1 MQRLCYDR
9 PLPIIEK
16 PMRVL
21 LFLLTLLLTLPASAG
36 LFDAPRPAA
45 DLGLGGQRASQPFL
59 PVDQA
64 FRLEQRRDAEGRTQV
79 RFTIAEG
86 YYLYRQRFAFAA
98 DPGLLAAP
106 VSLPPGEPKHDEWF
120 GDVEV
125 YHTGVDIPL
134 PLVPDRGGQL
144 RVTYQGCA
152 DRGLCYP
159 PETRTLE
166 IAGPAASTAA
176 PTTPGGWQRILL
188 AFLAGLGLTFTPCV
202 LPMLPIVSAVVLA
215 GKARPGRGLL
225 LALAYVVP
233 MALSF
238 AVLGALM
245 GVFGASL
252 NLQAQ
257 LQSPWVLIPFALLF
271 LVFALA
277 MFGLFELRLPAVL
290 RERLERLSSGTRG
303 GSLGGAAALGVL
315 SSLIVSPCV
324 SAPLAGLLLYISSTA
339 DWLGGGLALFA
350 LGLGMGTPLIVVAA
364 GGGALLPKSGA
375 WLVGMRNA
383 FGVLL
388 LAVALWLLERLLPG
402 PLALAGWGLLAA
414 GSGLFLGALE
424 FVPKPPRQRLLQ
436 LAGLALL
443 LYGAACGIGALRG
456 ASDPLRPLGDAA
468 APVLATP
475 TGAMRTLSDPSA
487 LSAALGQGRPVLVDV
502 YADWCISCKL
512 IEREVF
518 DNPAV
523 QAQLRDF
530 TLIRFDM
537 TASDRQ
543 QRQWLERQGLFGPPA
558 ILFYDAQGREQ
569 AAGRIVGEIDAAG
582 FLARL
587 AEVKRTGTG
596 D

>member
-1 MQRLCYDR
+1 
-9 PLPIIEK
+9 
-16 PMRVL
+16 MRVL
-21 LFLLTLLLTLPASAG
+21 LFLLTLLLTLPAAAG

-45 DLGLGGQRASQPFL
+45 DLGLNGQRASQAFL

-64 FRLEQRRDAEGRTQV
+64 FRLELRHEADGRTVV
-79 RFTIAEG
+79 RFIIAEG
-86 YYLYRQRFAFAA
+86 YYLYRQRFAFEAP
-98 DPGLLAAP
+98 PGLLTGP
-106 VSLPPGEPKHDEWF
+106 VPLPPGEPKHDEWF
-120 GDVEV
+120 GDVQV

-134 PLVPDRGGQL
+134 PLAPDRGGQVK
-144 RVTYQGCA
+144 VTYQGCA

-159 PETRTLE
+159 PETRVLE
-166 IAGPAASTAA
+166 LAGATAA
-176 PTTPGGWQRILL
+176 PTAAQAVAPPAAEQGWRQRILF

-225 LALAYVVP
+225 LAVAYVLP
-233 MALSF
+233 MAVSF
-238 AVLGALM
+238 AALGALM

-257 LQSPWVLIPFALLF
+257 LQSPWVLIPFAGLF
-271 LVFALA
+271 LLFALA
-277 MFGLFELRLPAVL
+277 MFGLFELRLPGPL
-290 RERLERLSSGTRG
+290 RDRLEQLASGTRG
-303 GSLGGAAALGVL
+303 GSLGGAALLGVL

-339 DWLGGGLALFA
+339 DWLGGGVALFA
-350 LGLGMGTPLIVVAA
+350 LGLGMGTPLILVAA
-364 GGGALLPKSGA
+364 GGGALLPRSGA

-414 GSGLFLGALE
+414 GVGLFLGALE
-424 FVPKPPRQRLLQ
+424 FVPKAPRQRLLQ
-436 LAGLALL
+436 LVGLALL
-443 LYGAACGIGALRG
+443 LYGVTCGIGALRG
-456 ASDPLRPLGDAA
+456 ASDPLRPLGESAAPNAA
-468 APVLATP
+468 ARTD
-475 TGAMRTLSDPSA
+475 GSMRTLSDPAA
-487 LSAALGQGRPVLVDV
+487 LAASLGQGRPVLVDV

-512 IEREVF
+512 LEREVF
-518 DNPAV
+518 GNPAV

-537 TASDRQ
+537 TQSTRE

-558 ILFYDAQGREQ
+558 VLFYDRHGQERLAS
-569 AAGRIVGEIDAAG
+569 RIVGEIDAAA

-587 AEVKRTGTG
+587 DEAKRLIAS

>member
-1 MQRLCYDR
+1 
-9 PLPIIEK
+9 
-16 PMRVL
+16 MRVL
-21 LFLLTLLLTLPASAG
+21 LFLLTLLLTLPAAAG
-36 LFDAPRPAA
+36 LFDAPRPTAT
-45 DLGLGGQRASQPFL
+45 LGLDGQRGGQQFL

-64 FRLEQRRDAEGRTQV
+64 FRLEQRRDAEGRPLV

-86 YYLYRQRFAFAA
+86 YYLYRQRFAFDA
-98 DPGLLAAP
+98 DPGLLSAP
-106 VSLPPGEPKHDEWF
+106 VVLPPGEPKHDEWF
-120 GDVEV
+120 GDVQV
-125 YHTGVDIPL
+125 YHAGVDIPL
-134 PLVPDRGGQL
+134 PLAPGRGG
-144 RVTYQGCA
+144 RITVTYQGCA

-159 PETRTLE
+159 PETRILD
-166 IAGPAASTAA
+166 IASSAALPTASPAASA
-176 PTTPGGWQRILL
+176 PAPDQVGWNRLLL

-238 AVLGALM
+238 AALGALM

-257 LQSPWVLIPFALLF
+257 LQSAWVLIPFAALF
-271 LVFALA
+271 ALFALA
-277 MFGLFELRLPAVL
+277 MFGLFELRLPAAL
-290 RERLERLSSGTRG
+290 RERLEQLASGTRG
-303 GSLGGAAALGVL
+303 GSLGGAATLGVL

-339 DWLGGGLALFA
+339 DWLGGGFALFA
-350 LGLGMGTPLIVVAA
+350 LGLGMGTPLILIAA
-364 GGGALLPKSGA
+364 GGGALLPRSGA

-402 PLALAGWGLLAA
+402 PLALAAWGLLAA
-414 GSGLFLGALE
+414 GVGLFLGALE
-424 FVPKPPRQRLLQ
+424 WVPKPPRQRLLQ
-436 LAGLALL
+436 LAGLALVV
-443 LYGAACGIGALRG
+443 YGVAAGIGALHG
-456 ASDPLRPLGDAA
+456 ASDPLRPLGDSA
-468 APVLATP
+468 APGVAAHAD
-475 TGAMRTLSDPSA
+475 GMRSLSDP
-487 LSAALGQGRPVLVDV
+487 AALTSSLGGGRPVLVDV
-502 YADWCISCKL
+502 YADWCISCKI

-518 DNPAV
+518 GNPEV

-530 TLIRFDM
+530 ELIRFDM
-537 TASDRQ
+537 TQSTRE
-543 QRQWLERQGLFGPPA
+543 QRQWLQQHGLFGPPA
-558 ILFYDAQGREQ
+558 ILFYAVNGQEQ
-569 AAGRIVGEIDAAG
+569 AKGRIVGEIDAAG

-587 AEVKRTGTG
+587 DEAKRLITS

>member
-1 MQRLCYDR
+1 
-9 PLPIIEK
+9 
-16 PMRVL
+16 MRVL
-21 LFLLTLLLTLPASAG
+21 LFLLTLLLTLPAAAG
-36 LFDAPRPAA
+36 LFDAPRPTAA
-45 DLGLGGQRASQPFL
+45 LGLDGQRPGQQFL

-64 FRLEQRRDAEGRTQV
+64 FRLEQRRDAEGRPQV

-86 YYLYRQRFAFAA
+86 YYLYRQRFAFEA
-98 DPGLLAAP
+98 DPGLLTAP
-106 VSLPPGEPKHDEWF
+106 VALPPGEPKHDEWF
-120 GDVEV
+120 GDVQV
-125 YHTGVDIPL
+125 YHAGVDIPL
-134 PLVPDRGGQL
+134 PLASGHGG
-144 RVTYQGCA
+144 RIKVTYQGCA

-159 PETRTLE
+159 PETRTLA
-166 IAGPAASTAA
+166 IAGPAVPAMASPSMTSPA
-176 PTTPGGWQRILL
+176 PDQIGWNRILL

-238 AVLGALM
+238 AALGALM

-257 LQSPWVLIPFALLF
+257 LQSAWVLIPFAALF
-271 LVFALA
+271 LLFALA

-290 RERLERLSSGTRG
+290 RERLEQLASGIRG
-303 GSLGGAAALGVL
+303 GSLGGAATLGVL

-350 LGLGMGTPLIVVAA
+350 LGLGMGAPLILIAA
-364 GGGALLPKSGA
+364 GGGALLPRSGA
-375 WLVGMRNA
+375 WLVGMRDA

-402 PLALAGWGLLAA
+402 PLVLAAWGLLAA
-414 GSGLFLGALE
+414 GVGLFLGALE
-424 FVPKPPRQRLLQ
+424 FVPKSPRQRLSQ
-436 LAGLALL
+436 LAGLALVV
-443 LYGAACGIGALRG
+443 YGAAAGIGALRG
-456 ASDPLRPLGDAA
+456 ASDPLRPLGDSAVPMVAA
-468 APVLATP
+468 RAEV
-475 TGAMRTLSDPSA
+475 MRSLSDP
-487 LSAALGQGRPVLVDV
+487 AALASSLGSGRPLLVDV

-518 DNPAV
+518 GNPEI

-537 TASDRQ
+537 TQSTRE
-543 QRQWLERQGLFGPPA
+543 QRQWLEQHGLFGPPA

-569 AAGRIVGEIDAAG
+569 AKARIVGEIDVAG

-587 AEVKRTGTG
+587 DEAKRLITS

>member
-1 MQRLCYDR
+1 
-9 PLPIIEK
+9 
-16 PMRVL
+16 MRVL
-21 LFLLTLLLTLPASAG
+21 LFLLTLLLTLPAAAG
-36 LFDAPRPAA
+36 LFDAPRPTAA
-45 DLGLGGQRASQPFL
+45 LGLDGQRPSQQFL

-64 FRLEQRRDAEGRTQV
+64 FRLEQRRDAEGRPQV
-79 RFTIAEG
+79 RFIIAEG
-86 YYLYRQRFAFAA
+86 YYLYRQRFAFDA
-98 DPGLLAAP
+98 DPGLLTAP
-106 VSLPPGEPKHDEWF
+106 VALPPGEPKHDEWF
-120 GDVEV
+120 GDVQV
-125 YHTGVDIPL
+125 YHAGVDIPL
-134 PLVPDRGGQL
+134 PLAPDRGGRIQ
-144 RVTYQGCA
+144 VTYQGCA

-159 PETRTLE
+159 PETRTLT
-166 IAGPAASTAA
+166 IAGPAAASAASPAVAA
-176 PTTPGGWQRILL
+176 PPPDQVGWNRILL

-238 AVLGALM
+238 AALGALM

-257 LQSPWVLIPFALLF
+257 LQSAWVLIPFAALF
-271 LVFALA
+271 ALFALA
-277 MFGLFELRLPAVL
+277 MFGLFELRLPAAL
-290 RERLERLSSGTRG
+290 RERLEQLASGTHG
-303 GSLGGAAALGVL
+303 GSLGGAATLGVL

-350 LGLGMGTPLIVVAA
+350 LGLGMGAPLILIAA
-364 GGGALLPKSGA
+364 GGGALLPRSGA

-402 PLALAGWGLLAA
+402 PLALAAWGLLAA
-414 GSGLFLGALE
+414 GVGLFLGALE
-424 FVPKPPRQRLLQ
+424 FVPKPPCQRLSQ
-436 LAGLALL
+436 LAGLALVV
-443 LYGAACGIGALRG
+443 YGAAAGIGALRG

-468 APVLATP
+468 APAVA
-475 TGAMRTLSDPSA
+475 ARAEVMRSLSDP
-487 LSAALGQGRPVLVDV
+487 AALASSLGSGRPLLVDV

-518 DNPAV
+518 GNPEI

-537 TASDRQ
+537 TQSTRE
-543 QRQWLERQGLFGPPA
+543 QRQWLEQHGLFGPPA
-558 ILFYDAQGREQ
+558 ILFYDASGREQ
-569 AAGRIVGEIDAAG
+569 AKARIVGEIDATG

-587 AEVKRTGTG
+587 DEAKRLITS

>member
-1 MQRLCYDR
+1 
-9 PLPIIEK
+9 
-16 PMRVL
+16 MRAL
-21 LFLLTLLLTLPASAG
+21 LFLLTLLLTLPAAAG
-36 LFDAPRPAA
+36 LFDAPRPTAA
-45 DLGLGGQRASQPFL
+45 LGLDGQRPSQQFL

-64 FRLEQRRDAEGRTQV
+64 FRLEQRRDAEGRAQV
-79 RFTIAEG
+79 RFIIAEG
-86 YYLYRQRFAFAA
+86 YYLYRQRFAFDA
-98 DPGLLAAP
+98 DPGLLTAP
-106 VSLPPGEPKHDEWF
+106 VALPPGEPKHDEWF
-120 GDVEV
+120 GDVQV
-125 YHTGVDIPL
+125 YYAGVDIPL
-134 PLVPDRGGQL
+134 PLAPDRGGQIK
-144 RVTYQGCA
+144 VTYQGCA

-159 PETRTLE
+159 PETRTLA
-166 IAGPAASTAA
+166 ITGPAAASAASQAVAA
-176 PTTPGGWQRILL
+176 PTPEPVGWNRILL

-238 AVLGALM
+238 AALGALM

-257 LQSPWVLIPFALLF
+257 LQSAWVLVPFAALF
-271 LVFALA
+271 ALFALA
-277 MFGLFELRLPAVL
+277 MFGLFELRLPAAL
-290 RERLERLSSGTRG
+290 RERLEQLASGTRG
-303 GSLGGAAALGVL
+303 GSLGGAATLGVL

-350 LGLGMGTPLIVVAA
+350 LGLGMGAPLILIAA
-364 GGGALLPKSGA
+364 GGGALLPRSGA

-402 PLALAGWGLLAA
+402 PLALAAWGLLAA
-414 GSGLFLGALE
+414 GVGLFLGALE
-424 FVPKPPRQRLLQ
+424 FVPKPPRQRLSQ
-436 LAGLALL
+436 LAGLALVV
-443 LYGAACGIGALRG
+443 YGAAAGIGALRG

-468 APVLATP
+468 VPAVA
-475 TGAMRTLSDPSA
+475 ARAEVMRSLSDP
-487 LSAALGQGRPVLVDV
+487 AALASSLGSGRPLLVDV

-518 DNPAV
+518 GNPEI

-537 TASDRQ
+537 TQSTRE
-543 QRQWLERQGLFGPPA
+543 QRQWLEQHGLFGPPA
-558 ILFYDAQGREQ
+558 ILFYDARGREQ
-569 AAGRIVGEIDAAG
+569 GKARIVGEIDAAG

-587 AEVKRTGTG
+587 DEAKRLITS

>member
-1 MQRLCYDR
+1 
-9 PLPIIEK
+9 
-16 PMRVL
+16 MRVL
-21 LFLLTLLLTLPASAG
+21 LFLLTLLLTLPAAAG
-36 LFDAPRPAA
+36 LFDAPRPTAA
-45 DLGLGGQRASQPFL
+45 LGLDGQRPSQQFL

-64 FRLEQRRDAEGRTQV
+64 FRLEQRRDAEGRPQV
-79 RFTIAEG
+79 RFIIAEG
-86 YYLYRQRFAFAA
+86 YYLYRQRFAFDA
-98 DPGLLAAP
+98 DPGLLTAP
-106 VSLPPGEPKHDEWF
+106 VALPPGEPKHDEWF
-120 GDVEV
+120 GDVQV
-125 YHTGVDIPL
+125 YHAGVDIPL
-134 PLVPDRGGQL
+134 PLAPDRGGQIK
-144 RVTYQGCA
+144 VTYQGCA

-159 PETRTLE
+159 PETRTLA
-166 IAGPAASTAA
+166 ITGPTASSAASPAVAA
-176 PTTPGGWQRILL
+176 PPPDQVGWNRILL

-238 AVLGALM
+238 AALGALM

-257 LQSPWVLIPFALLF
+257 LQSAWILIPFAALF
-271 LVFALA
+271 ALFALA
-277 MFGLFELRLPAVL
+277 MFGLFELRLPAPL
-290 RERLERLSSGTRG
+290 RERLEQLASGTRG
-303 GSLGGAAALGVL
+303 GSLGGAATLGVL

-350 LGLGMGTPLIVVAA
+350 LGLGMGAPLILIAA
-364 GGGALLPKSGA
+364 GGGALLPRSGA

-402 PLALAGWGLLAA
+402 PLALAAWGLLAA
-414 GSGLFLGALE
+414 GVGLFLGALE
-424 FVPKPPRQRLLQ
+424 FAPKPPRQRLSQ
-436 LAGLALL
+436 LAGLALVV
-443 LYGAACGIGALRG
+443 YGAAAGIGALRG

-468 APVLATP
+468 APAVA
-475 TGAMRTLSDPSA
+475 ARAEVMRSLSDP
-487 LSAALGQGRPVLVDV
+487 AALASSLGSGRPLLVDV

-518 DNPAV
+518 GNPEI

-537 TASDRQ
+537 TQSTRE
-543 QRQWLERQGLFGPPA
+543 QRQWLEQHGLFGPPA
-558 ILFYDAQGREQ
+558 ILFYDASGREQ
-569 AAGRIVGEIDAAG
+569 AKARIVGEIDAAG

-587 AEVKRTGTG
+587 DEAKRLITS

>member
-1 MQRLCYDR
+1 
-9 PLPIIEK
+9 
-16 PMRVL
+16 MRVL
-21 LFLLTLLLTLPASAG
+21 LFLLTLLLTLPATAG

-45 DLGLGGQRASQPFL
+45 DLGLNGERASHAFL

-64 FRLEQRRDAEGRTQV
+64 FRLEQHHDADGRTVV

-86 YYLYRQRFAFAA
+86 YYLYRQRFAFEAT
-98 DPGLLAAP
+98 PGLLTGP
-106 VSLPPGEPKHDEWF
+106 VPLPAGEPKHDEWF
-120 GDVEV
+120 GDVQV
-125 YHTGVDIPL
+125 YHSGVDIPL
-134 PLVPDRGGQL
+134 PLAPGRGGQVK
-144 RVTYQGCA
+144 VTYQGCA

-159 PETRTLE
+159 PETRVLD
-166 IAGPAASTAA
+166 IAGAKAA
-176 PTTPGGWQRILL
+176 PATTQGVAPPVAEQGWRKRILF

-225 LALAYVVP
+225 LALAYVLP

-238 AVLGALM
+238 AALGALM

-257 LQSPWVLIPFALLF
+257 LQSPWVLIPFAGLF
-271 LVFALA
+271 LLFALA
-277 MFGLFELRLPAVL
+277 MFGLFELRLPGAL
-290 RERLERLSSGTRG
+290 RDRLEHLASGTRG
-303 GSLGGAAALGVL
+303 GSIGGAAVLGVL

-350 LGLGMGTPLIVVAA
+350 LGLGMGTPLILVAA
-364 GGGALLPKSGA
+364 GGGALLPRSGA
-375 WLVGMRNA
+375 WLLGMRNA

-402 PLALAGWGLLAA
+402 PLALAAWGLLAA
-414 GSGLFLGALE
+414 GVGLFLGALE
-424 FVPKPPRQRLLQ
+424 FVPKAPRQRLLQ

-443 LYGAACGIGALRG
+443 LYGVTCGVGALRG
-456 ASDPLRPLGDAA
+456 ASDPLRPLGESVAPAVAA
-468 APVLATP
+468 RTE
-475 TGAMRTLSDPSA
+475 GMRTLSDPTA
-487 LSAALGQGRPVLVDV
+487 LAASLGQGRPVLVDV

-512 IEREVF
+512 LEREVF
-518 DNPAV
+518 GNPAV

-530 TLIRFDM
+530 TVIRFDM
-537 TASDRQ
+537 TQSTRE

-558 ILFYDAQGREQ
+558 VLFYDRQGKERLPS
-569 AAGRIVGEIDAAG
+569 RIIGEIDAAA
-582 FLARL
+582 FLAQLDEAKRL
-587 AEVKRTGTG
+587 IAS

>member
-1 MQRLCYDR
+1 
-9 PLPIIEK
+9 
-16 PMRVL
+16 MRVL
-21 LFLLTLLLTLPASAG
+21 LFLLTLLLTLPAAAG

-45 DLGLGGQRASQPFL
+45 DLGLGGQRPSQQFL

-64 FRLEQRRDAEGRTQV
+64 FRLEQRRDAEGRPQV
-79 RFTIAEG
+79 RFIIAEG
-86 YYLYRQRFAFAA
+86 YYLYRQRFAFDA
-98 DPGLLAAP
+98 DPGLLTAP
-106 VSLPPGEPKHDEWF
+106 VALPPGEPKHDEWF
-120 GDVEV
+120 GDVQV
-125 YHTGVDIPL
+125 YHAGVDIPL
-134 PLVPDRGGQL
+134 PLTPDRGGQIK
-144 RVTYQGCA
+144 VTYQGCA

-159 PETRTLE
+159 PETRTLD
-166 IAGPAASTAA
+166 IAGPAMSTAA
-176 PTTPGGWQRILL
+176 TPAAAATVPDQLGWNRILL

-238 AVLGALM
+238 AALGALM

-257 LQSPWVLIPFALLF
+257 LQSAWVLIPFAALF
-271 LVFALA
+271 AMFALA

-290 RERLERLSSGTRG
+290 RDRLEQLASGTRG
-303 GSLGGAAALGVL
+303 GSLGGAATLGVL

-350 LGLGMGTPLIVVAA
+350 LGLGMGTPLILIAA
-364 GGGALLPKSGA
+364 GGGALLPRSGA

-402 PLALAGWGLLAA
+402 PLALAAWGLLAA
-414 GSGLFLGALE
+414 GVGLFLGALE

-436 LAGLALL
+436 LAGLTLVV
-443 LYGAACGIGALRG
+443 YGAAAGIGALRG

-468 APVLATP
+468 APAVA
-475 TGAMRTLSDPSA
+475 ARADVMHSLSDPAA
-487 LSAALGQGRPVLVDV
+487 LTSSLGQGRPVLVDV

-518 DNPAV
+518 GDPKV
-523 QAQLRDF
+523 QAQLQDF

-537 TASDRQ
+537 TASDRE

-558 ILFYDAQGREQ
+558 ILFYDAKGQERTS
-569 AAGRIVGEIDAAG
+569 ARIVGEIDATG

-587 AEVKRTGTG
+587 AQVKRLSSS

>member
-1 MQRLCYDR
+1 
-9 PLPIIEK
+9 
-16 PMRVL
+16 MRAL
-21 LFLLTLLLTLPASAG
+21 LFLLTLLLTLPATAG

-45 DLGLGGQRASQPFL
+45 DLGLGGQRPSQQFL

-64 FRLEQRRDAEGRTQV
+64 FRLEQRRDANGSSVV

-86 YYLYRQRFAFAA
+86 YYLYRQRFAFDA
-98 DPGLLAAP
+98 DPGLLTAP
-106 VSLPPGEPKHDEWF
+106 VVLPPGEPKHDEWF
-120 GDVEV
+120 GDVQV
-125 YHTGVDIPL
+125 YHAGVDIPL
-134 PLVPDRGGQL
+134 PLAPDRGGRI

-166 IAGPAASTAA
+166 ITGPVASPAASPAGEA
-176 PTTPGGWQRILL
+176 SVLDQGWWKRILL

-225 LALAYVVP
+225 LALAYVIP

-238 AVLGALM
+238 AALGALM

-257 LQSPWVLIPFALLF
+257 LQSAWVLVPFALLF
-271 LVFALA
+271 LLFALA

-290 RERLERLSSGTRG
+290 RDRLEHLASGTRG
-303 GSLGGAAALGVL
+303 GSLGGAATLGVL

-350 LGLGMGTPLIVVAA
+350 LGLGMGTPLILIAA
-364 GGGALLPKSGA
+364 GGGALLPRSGG

-402 PLALAGWGLLAA
+402 PLALAAWGLLAA
-414 GSGLFLGALE
+414 GVGLFLGALE
-424 FVPKPPRQRLLQ
+424 FVPKPPRKRLLQ
-436 LAGLALL
+436 LAGLALVV
-443 LYGAACGIGALRG
+443 YGVAAGIGALGG
-456 ASDPLRPLGDAA
+456 ASDPLRPLGESAR
-468 APVLATP
+468 PVVVAREDGL
-475 TGAMRTLSDPSA
+475 RSLSDP
-487 LSAALGQGRPVLVDV
+487 AALAASVGQGRPVLVDV
-502 YADWCISCKL
+502 YADWCISCKV

-518 DNPAV
+518 GNPEI

-530 TLIRFDM
+530 ELIRFDM
-537 TASDRQ
+537 TQSTRE
-543 QRQWLERQGLFGPPA
+543 QRQWLQQRGLFGPPA
-558 ILFYDAQGREQ
+558 ILFYAANGQEQ
-569 AAGRIVGEIDAAG
+569 AKGRIVGEIDAAG

-587 AEVKRTGTG
+587 GEVKRLIAS

>member
-1 MQRLCYDR
+1 
-9 PLPIIEK
+9 
-16 PMRVL
+16 MRAL
-21 LFLLTLLLTLPASAG
+21 LFLLTLLLTLPAAAG

-45 DLGLGGQRASQPFL
+45 ALGLDGQRPSQQFL

-86 YYLYRQRFAFAA
+86 YYLYRQRFAFEA
-98 DPGLLAAP
+98 DPGLLTAP
-106 VSLPPGEPKHDEWF
+106 VALPPGEPKHDEWF
-120 GDVEV
+120 GDVQV
-125 YHTGVDIPL
+125 YHAGVDIPL
-134 PLVPDRGGQL
+134 PLAPDQGG
-144 RVTYQGCA
+144 RIKITYQGCA

-159 PETRTLE
+159 PETRTLD
-166 IAGPAASTAA
+166 ISGPAASPASPPVA
-176 PTTPGGWQRILL
+176 SPPSAQVGWNRILL
-188 AFLAGLGLTFTPCV
+188 AFIAGLGLTFTPCV

-238 AVLGALM
+238 AALGALM

-257 LQSPWVLIPFALLF
+257 LQSAWVLVPFAALF
-271 LVFALA
+271 ALFALA
-277 MFGLFELRLPAVL
+277 MFGLFELRLPVVL
-290 RERLERLSSGTRG
+290 RDRLEQLASGTRG
-303 GSLGGAAALGVL
+303 GSLGGAATLGVL

-350 LGLGMGTPLIVVAA
+350 LGLGMGTPLILIAA
-364 GGGALLPKSGA
+364 GGGALLPRSGA

-402 PLALAGWGLLAA
+402 PLALAAWGLLAA
-414 GSGLFLGALE
+414 GVGLFLGALE

-436 LAGLALL
+436 LAGLALVV
-443 LYGAACGIGALRG
+443 YGAAAGIGALRG

-468 APVLATP
+468 APAVAAHTDV
-475 TGAMRTLSDPSA
+475 MHSLSDP
-487 LSAALGQGRPVLVDV
+487 AALASRLGSGRPVLVDV

-518 DNPAV
+518 GDPEV

-537 TASDRQ
+537 TQSTRE
-543 QRQWLERQGLFGPPA
+543 QRQWLERHGLFGPPA
-558 ILFYDAQGREQ
+558 ILFY
-569 AAGRIVGEIDAAG
+569 AAGGEEQVKERIVGEIDTAG

-587 AEVKRTGTG
+587 GEAKRLIAS

>member
-1 MQRLCYDR
+1 
-9 PLPIIEK
+9 
-16 PMRVL
+16 MRVL
-21 LFLLTLLLTLPASAG
+21 LFLLTLLLTLPAAAG
-36 LFDAPRPAA
+36 LFDAPRPSA
-45 DLGLGGQRASQPFL
+45 DLGLDGQRSSQSFL

-64 FRLEQRRDAEGRTQV
+64 FRLEQRRDAEGRPLV

-86 YYLYRQRFAFAA
+86 YYLYRQRFAFDA
-98 DPGLLAAP
+98 DPGLLTAP
-106 VSLPPGEPKHDEWF
+106 VALPPGEPKHDEWF
-120 GDVEV
+120 GDVQV
-125 YHTGVDIPL
+125 YHAGVDIPL
-134 PLVPDRGGQL
+134 PLAPARGGQIK
-144 RVTYQGCA
+144 VTYQGCA

-159 PETRTLE
+159 PETRTLD
-166 IAGPAASTAA
+166 IAGPVVSPAADPA
-176 PTTPGGWQRILL
+176 PPLPDQIGWHRILL
-188 AFLAGLGLTFTPCV
+188 AFIAGLGLTFTPCV

-238 AVLGALM
+238 AALGALM

-257 LQSPWVLIPFALLF
+257 LQSAWVLIPFAALF
-271 LVFALA
+271 ALFALA
-277 MFGLFELRLPAVL
+277 MFGLFELRLPAGL
-290 RERLERLSSGTRG
+290 RDRLEQLASGTRG
-303 GSLGGAAALGVL
+303 GSLSGAATLGVL

-350 LGLGMGTPLIVVAA
+350 LGLGMGTPLILIAA
-364 GGGALLPKSGA
+364 GGGALLPRSGA

-402 PLALAGWGLLAA
+402 PLVLAAWGLLAA
-414 GSGLFLGALE
+414 GAGLFLGALE

-436 LAGLALL
+436 LAGLALV
-443 LYGAACGIGALRG
+443 LYGVAAGIGALRG
-456 ASDPLRPLGDAA
+456 ASDPLRPLGGAA
-468 APVLATP
+468 APGVAVRAD
-475 TGAMRTLSDPSA
+475 AMHSLSDP
-487 LSAALGQGRPVLVDV
+487 AALASRLGNGRPVLVDV

-518 DNPAV
+518 GNPEV

-537 TASDRQ
+537 TQSTRE
-543 QRQWLERQGLFGPPA
+543 QRQWLEQRGLFGPPA
-558 ILFYDAQGREQ
+558 ILFY
-569 AAGRIVGEIDAAG
+569 AANGEEAIKARIVGEIDTTG
-582 FLARL
+582 FLAQLGEAKRL
-587 AEVKRTGTG
+587 IAS

>member
-1 MQRLCYDR
+1 
-9 PLPIIEK
+9 
-16 PMRVL
+16 MRVL
-21 LFLLTLLLTLPASAG
+21 LFLLTLLLTLPATAG
-36 LFDAPRPAA
+36 LFDAPRPTAA
-45 DLGLGGQRASQPFL
+45 LGLDGQRPAQQFL

-64 FRLEQRRDAEGRTQV
+64 FRLEQRRDAEGRPQV
-79 RFTIAEG
+79 RFIIAEG
-86 YYLYRQRFAFAA
+86 YYLYRQRFAFDA
-98 DPGLLAAP
+98 DPGLLTAP
-106 VSLPPGEPKHDEWF
+106 VALPPGEPKHDEWF
-120 GDVEV
+120 GDVQV
-125 YHTGVDIPL
+125 YHAGVDIPL
-134 PLVPDRGGQL
+134 PLAPDRGGRIQ
-144 RVTYQGCA
+144 VTYQGCA

-166 IAGPAASTAA
+166 IAGPAASSAASPAVAA
-176 PTTPGGWQRILL
+176 PPPDQVGWNRILL

-238 AVLGALM
+238 AALGALM

-257 LQSPWVLIPFALLF
+257 LQSAWVLIPFAALF
-271 LVFALA
+271 ALFALA
-277 MFGLFELRLPAVL
+277 MFGLFELRLPAAL
-290 RERLERLSSGTRG
+290 RERLEQLASGTRG
-303 GSLGGAAALGVL
+303 GSLGGAATLGVL

-339 DWLGGGLALFA
+339 DWFGGGLALFA
-350 LGLGMGTPLIVVAA
+350 LGLGMGAPLILIAA
-364 GGGALLPKSGA
+364 GGGALLPRSGA

-402 PLALAGWGLLAA
+402 PLALAAWGLLAA
-414 GSGLFLGALE
+414 GVGLFLGALE
-424 FVPKPPRQRLLQ
+424 FVPKPPRQRLSQ
-436 LAGLALL
+436 LAGLTLMV
-443 LYGAACGIGALRG
+443 YGAAAGIGALRG

-468 APVLATP
+468 VPAVA
-475 TGAMRTLSDPSA
+475 ARAEVMRSLSNP
-487 LSAALGQGRPVLVDV
+487 AALASSLGSGRPLLVDV

-518 DNPAV
+518 GNPEI

-537 TASDRQ
+537 TQSTRE
-543 QRQWLERQGLFGPPA
+543 QRQWLEQHGLFGPPA
-558 ILFYDAQGREQ
+558 ILFYDARGREQ
-569 AAGRIVGEIDAAG
+569 AKARIVGEIDAAG

-587 AEVKRTGTG
+587 DETKRLITS

>member
-1 MQRLCYDR
+1 
-9 PLPIIEK
+9 
-16 PMRVL
+16 MRVL
-21 LFLLTLLLTLPASAG
+21 LFLLTLLLTLPATAG

-45 DLGLGGQRASQPFL
+45 DLGLNGERASHAFL
-59 PVDQA
+59 PVDKA
-64 FRLEQRRDAEGRTQV
+64 FRLEQHHDADGRTVV

-86 YYLYRQRFAFAA
+86 YYLYRQRFAFEAT
-98 DPGLLAAP
+98 PGLLTGP
-106 VSLPPGEPKHDEWF
+106 VPLPAGEPKHDEWF
-120 GDVEV
+120 GDVQV

-134 PLVPDRGGQL
+134 PLAPGRGGQVK
-144 RVTYQGCA
+144 VTYQGCA

-159 PETRTLE
+159 PETRVLD
-166 IAGPAASTAA
+166 IAGAKAA
-176 PTTPGGWQRILL
+176 PATTQGVAPPVAEQGWRKRILF

-225 LALAYVVP
+225 LALAYVLP

-238 AVLGALM
+238 AALGALM

-257 LQSPWVLIPFALLF
+257 LQSPWVLIPFAGLF
-271 LVFALA
+271 LLFALA
-277 MFGLFELRLPAVL
+277 MFGLFELRLPGAL
-290 RERLERLSSGTRG
+290 RDRLEHLASGTRG
-303 GSLGGAAALGVL
+303 GSIGGAAVVGVL

-350 LGLGMGTPLIVVAA
+350 LGLGMGTPLILVAA
-364 GGGALLPKSGA
+364 GGGALLPRSGA
-375 WLVGMRNA
+375 WLLGMRNA

-402 PLALAGWGLLAA
+402 PLALAAWGLLAA
-414 GSGLFLGALE
+414 GVGLFLGALE
-424 FVPKPPRQRLLQ
+424 FVPKATRQRLLQ

-443 LYGAACGIGALRG
+443 LYGVTCGVGALRG
-456 ASDPLRPLGDAA
+456 ASDPLRPLGESVAPAVAA
-468 APVLATP
+468 RTE
-475 TGAMRTLSDPSA
+475 GMRTLSDPTA
-487 LSAALGQGRPVLVDV
+487 LAASLGQGRPVLVDV

-512 IEREVF
+512 LEREVF
-518 DNPAV
+518 GNPAV

-530 TLIRFDM
+530 TVIRFDM
-537 TASDRQ
+537 TQSTRE

-558 ILFYDAQGREQ
+558 VLFYDRQGKERLPS
-569 AAGRIVGEIDAAG
+569 RIIGEIDAAA
-582 FLARL
+582 FLAQLDEAKRL
-587 AEVKRTGTG
+587 IAS

>member
-1 MQRLCYDR
+1 
-9 PLPIIEK
+9 
-16 PMRVL
+16 MRVL
-21 LFLLTLLLTLPASAG
+21 LFLLTLLLTLPAAAG

-45 DLGLGGQRASQPFL
+45 DLGLGGQRPSQQFL

-64 FRLEQRRDAEGRTQV
+64 FRLEQRRDAEGRPQV
-79 RFTIAEG
+79 RFIIAEG
-86 YYLYRQRFAFAA
+86 YYLYRQRFAFEA
-98 DPGLLAAP
+98 DPGLLTAP
-106 VSLPPGEPKHDEWF
+106 VALPPGEPKHDEWF
-120 GDVEV
+120 GDVQV
-125 YHTGVDIPL
+125 YHAGVDIPL
-134 PLVPDRGGQL
+134 PLTPDRGGQIK
-144 RVTYQGCA
+144 VTYQGCA

-159 PETRTLE
+159 PETRTLD
-166 IAGPAASTAA
+166 IAGPTMSTAV
-176 PTTPGGWQRILL
+176 TPAVAATVPDQLGWNRILL

-238 AVLGALM
+238 AALGALM

-257 LQSPWVLIPFALLF
+257 LQSAWVLIPFAALF
-271 LVFALA
+271 AMFALA

-290 RERLERLSSGTRG
+290 RDRLEQLASGTRG
-303 GSLGGAAALGVL
+303 GSLGGAATLGVL

-350 LGLGMGTPLIVVAA
+350 LGLGMGTPLILIAA
-364 GGGALLPKSGA
+364 GGGALLPRSGA

-402 PLALAGWGLLAA
+402 PLALAAWGLLAA
-414 GSGLFLGALE
+414 GVGLFLGALE

-436 LAGLALL
+436 LAGLTLVV
-443 LYGAACGIGALRG
+443 YGAAAGIGALRG

-468 APVLATP
+468 APAVA
-475 TGAMRTLSDPSA
+475 ARADVMHSLSDP
-487 LSAALGQGRPVLVDV
+487 AALASSLGKGRPVLVDV

-518 DNPAV
+518 GNPEV

-537 TASDRQ
+537 TASDRE
-543 QRQWLERQGLFGPPA
+543 QRRWLERQGLFGPPA
-558 ILFYDAQGREQ
+558 ILFYDAKGQER
-569 AAGRIVGEIDAAG
+569 ASARIVGEIDATG

-587 AEVKRTGTG
+587 AEVKRLSSS

>member
-1 MQRLCYDR
+1 M
-9 PLPIIEK
+9 
-16 PMRVL
+16 
-21 LFLLTLLLTLPASAG
+21 
-36 LFDAPRPAA
+36 
-45 DLGLGGQRASQPFL
+45 
-59 PVDQA
+59 
-64 FRLEQRRDAEGRTQV
+64 
-79 RFTIAEG
+79 
-86 YYLYRQRFAFAA
+86 
-98 DPGLLAAP
+98 
-106 VSLPPGEPKHDEWF
+106 
-120 GDVEV
+120 
-125 YHTGVDIPL
+125 DIPL
-134 PLVPDRGGQL
+134 PLAPNRGGQIK
-144 RVTYQGCA
+144 VTYQGCA

-159 PETRTLE
+159 PETRVLE
-166 IAGPAASTAA
+166 IAGATPSPTATQGASSSVAEQ
-176 PTTPGGWQRILL
+176 GWRTRILF

-238 AVLGALM
+238 AALGALM

-257 LQSPWVLIPFALLF
+257 LQSPWVLIPFAMLF
-271 LVFALA
+271 LLFALA
-277 MFGLFELRLPAVL
+277 MFGLFELRLPGAL
-290 RERLERLSSGTRG
+290 RDRLEHLASGTRG
-303 GSLGGAAALGVL
+303 GSVGGAAVLGVL

-350 LGLGMGTPLIVVAA
+350 LGLGMGTPLILVAA
-364 GGGALLPKSGA
+364 GGGALLPRSGA

-402 PLALAGWGLLAA
+402 PLALAAWGLLAA
-414 GSGLFLGALE
+414 GVGLFLGALE

-443 LYGAACGIGALRG
+443 LYGVTCGIGALRG
-456 ASDPLRPLGDAA
+456 ASDPLRPLGE
-468 APVLATP
+468 APAPSATARQE
-475 TGAMRTLSDPSA
+475 GMRTLSDPQA
-487 LSAALGQGRPVLVDV
+487 LAASLGQGRPVLVDV

-512 IEREVF
+512 LEREVF

-537 TASDRQ
+537 TQSTRE
-543 QRQWLERQGLFGPPA
+543 QRQWLERLGLFGPPA
-558 ILFYDAQGREQ
+558 VLFYDRHGKEGYAS
-569 AAGRIVGEIDAAG
+569 RIVGEIDAAA

-587 AEVKRTGTG
+587 DQAKRLIAS

>member
-1 MQRLCYDR
+1 
-9 PLPIIEK
+9 
-16 PMRVL
+16 MRVL
-21 LFLLTLLLTLPASAG
+21 LFLLTLLLTLPATAG
-36 LFDAPRPAA
+36 LFDAPRPSAA
-45 DLGLGGQRASQPFL
+45 LGLDGQRPSQQFL

-64 FRLEQRRDAEGRTQV
+64 FRLEQRRDAEGRPQL

-86 YYLYRQRFAFAA
+86 YYLYRQRFAFDA
-98 DPGLLAAP
+98 DPGLLTAP
-106 VSLPPGEPKHDEWF
+106 VALPPGEPKHDEWF
-120 GDVEV
+120 GDVQV
-125 YHTGVDIPL
+125 YHAGVDIPL
-134 PLVPDRGGQL
+134 PLAPDRGGQIK
-144 RVTYQGCA
+144 VTYQGCA

-159 PETRTLE
+159 PETRTLD
-166 IAGPAASTAA
+166 IAGPALATTAPPA
-176 PTTPGGWQRILL
+176 AAVPSPDQLGWNRILL

-238 AVLGALM
+238 AALGALM

-257 LQSPWVLIPFALLF
+257 LQSAWVLIPFAALF
-271 LVFALA
+271 ALFALA

-290 RERLERLSSGTRG
+290 RERLEQLASGTRG
-303 GSLGGAAALGVL
+303 GSLGGAATLGVL

-350 LGLGMGTPLIVVAA
+350 LGLGMGTPLILIAA
-364 GGGALLPKSGA
+364 GGGALLPRSGA

-402 PLALAGWGLLAA
+402 PLALAAWGLLAA
-414 GSGLFLGALE
+414 GVGLFLGALE

-436 LAGLALL
+436 LAGLTLVV
-443 LYGAACGIGALRG
+443 YGAAAGIGALRG

-468 APVLATP
+468 APAVA
-475 TGAMRTLSDPSA
+475 GRADVMHSLSDPAA
-487 LSAALGQGRPVLVDV
+487 LASRLGQGRPVLVDV

-518 DNPAV
+518 GNPEV
-523 QAQLRDF
+523 QAHLRDF

-537 TASDRQ
+537 TQSTRE
-543 QRQWLERQGLFGPPA
+543 QRQWLERHGLFGPPA
-558 ILFYDAQGREQ
+558 ILFYAGSGQEQ
-569 AAGRIVGEIDAAG
+569 TQARIVGEIDAAG

-587 AEVKRTGTG
+587 GEAKRLIAS

>member
-1 MQRLCYDR
+1 
-9 PLPIIEK
+9 
-16 PMRVL
+16 MRVL

-45 DLGLGGQRASQPFL
+45 ALGLDGQRPSQQFL

-64 FRLEQRRDAEGRTQV
+64 FRLEQRRDAEGRTLV
-79 RFTIAEG
+79 RFTLAEG
-86 YYLYRQRFAFAA
+86 YYLYRQRFAFDA
-98 DPGLLAAP
+98 DPGLLTGP
-106 VSLPPGEPKHDEWF
+106 VALPPGEPKHDEWF
-120 GDVEV
+120 GDVQV
-125 YHTGVDIPL
+125 YHAGVDIPL
-134 PLVPDRGGQL
+134 PLAPEQGGRIQ
-144 RVTYQGCA
+144 VTYQGCA

-166 IAGPAASTAA
+166 IAGPAASSAVA
-176 PTTPGGWQRILL
+176 PPAPDQGGWKRILL

-238 AVLGALM
+238 AALGALM

-257 LQSPWVLIPFALLF
+257 LQSAWVLIPFAALF
-271 LVFALA
+271 LLFALA
-277 MFGLFELRLPAVL
+277 MFGLFELRLPAAL
-290 RERLERLSSGTRG
+290 RDRLEHLANGTRG
-303 GSLGGAAALGVL
+303 GSVGGAATLGVL

-350 LGLGMGTPLIVVAA
+350 LGLGMGTPLILIAA
-364 GGGALLPKSGA
+364 GGGALLPRSGA

-402 PLALAGWGLLAA
+402 PLALAAWGLLAA
-414 GSGLFLGALE
+414 GVGLFLGALE

-436 LAGLALL
+436 LAGLALVV
-443 LYGAACGIGALRG
+443 YGVAAGVGALRG
-456 ASDPLRPLGDAA
+456 ASDPLRPLGESAAPAA
-468 APVLATP
+468 AARPDV
-475 TGAMRTLSDPSA
+475 MRSLSDP
-487 LSAALGQGRPVLVDV
+487 AALASHLGNGRPVLVDV

-518 DNPAV
+518 GNPEV

-537 TASDRQ
+537 TQSTRE
-543 QRQWLERQGLFGPPA
+543 QRQWLQQHGLFGPPA
-558 ILFYDAQGREQ
+558 ILFYAANGQEQ
-569 AAGRIVGEIDAAG
+569 AKARIVGEIDAAG

-587 AEVKRTGTG
+587 GDVKRLIAS

>member
-1 MQRLCYDR
+1 
-9 PLPIIEK
+9 
-16 PMRVL
+16 MRVL
-21 LFLLTLLLTLPASAG
+21 LFLLTLLLTLPAAAG
-36 LFDAPRPAA
+36 LFDAPRPSAA
-45 DLGLGGQRASQPFL
+45 LGLDGQRPSQQFL

-64 FRLEQRRDAEGRTQV
+64 FRLEQRRDAEGRPQV
-79 RFTIAEG
+79 RFIIAEG
-86 YYLYRQRFAFAA
+86 YYLYRQRFAFDA
-98 DPGLLAAP
+98 DPGLLTAP
-106 VSLPPGEPKHDEWF
+106 VALPPGEPKHDEWF
-120 GDVEV
+120 GDVQV
-125 YHTGVDIPL
+125 YHAGVDIPL
-134 PLVPDRGGQL
+134 PLAPDRGGQIK
-144 RVTYQGCA
+144 VTYQGCA

-159 PETRTLE
+159 PETRTLD
-166 IAGPAASTAA
+166 IAGPAMSTAA
-176 PTTPGGWQRILL
+176 TPAADALVPDQLGWNSLLL

-215 GKARPGRGLL
+215 GRVRPGRGLL
-225 LALAYVVP
+225 LAMTYVVP

-238 AVLGALM
+238 AALGALM

-257 LQSPWVLIPFALLF
+257 LQSAWVLIPFAALF
-271 LVFALA
+271 ALFALA

-290 RERLERLSSGTRG
+290 RDRLEQLASGTRG
-303 GSLGGAAALGVL
+303 GSLGGAATLGVL

-350 LGLGMGTPLIVVAA
+350 LGLGMGTPLILIAA
-364 GGGALLPKSGA
+364 GGGALLPRSGA
-375 WLVGMRNA
+375 WLMGMRNA

-402 PLALAGWGLLAA
+402 PLALAAWGLLAA
-414 GSGLFLGALE
+414 GAGLFLGALE

-436 LAGLALL
+436 LAGLTLVV
-443 LYGAACGIGALRG
+443 YGAAAGIGALRG

-468 APVLATP
+468 APAVA
-475 TGAMRTLSDPSA
+475 ARADVMRSLSDPAA
-487 LSAALGQGRPVLVDV
+487 LAAALGQGRPVLVDV

-518 DNPAV
+518 GDPGV

-537 TASDRQ
+537 TASDRE

-558 ILFYDAQGREQ
+558 ILFYDARGQERTS
-569 AAGRIVGEIDAAG
+569 ARIVGEIDATG

-587 AEVKRTGTG
+587 TEVKRLSSS

>member
-1 MQRLCYDR
+1 MRL
-9 PLPIIEK
+9 
-16 PMRVL
+16 L
-21 LFLLTLLLTLPASAG
+21 LFLLTLLLTLPATAG

-45 DLGLGGQRASQPFL
+45 ALELDGQRASQAFL

-64 FRLEQRRDAEGRTQV
+64 FRLEQRRDAEGRTVV
-79 RFTIAEG
+79 RFIIADG
-86 YYLYRQRFAFAA
+86 YYLYRQRFAFEAT
-98 DPGLLAAP
+98 PGLLTGP
-106 VSLPPGEPKHDEWF
+106 VPLPAGEPKHDEWF
-120 GDVEV
+120 GDVQV
-125 YHTGVDIPL
+125 YHTGIDIPL
-134 PLVPDRGGQL
+134 PLAPGQGG
-144 RVTYQGCA
+144 RIKVTYQGCA

-159 PETRTLE
+159 PESRTLE
-166 IAGPAASTAA
+166 LAGPAAAA
-176 PTTPGGWQRILL
+176 TLTSPEAPAAPGGWQRILL

-215 GKARPGRGLL
+215 GKARPGRGLV
-225 LALAYVVP
+225 LALAYVLP

-238 AVLGALM
+238 AALGALM
-245 GVFGASL
+245 GVFGARL

-257 LQSPWVLIPFALLF
+257 LQSAWVLIPFAGLF
-271 LVFALA
+271 LLFALA
-277 MFGLFELRLPAVL
+277 MFGLFELRLPTAL
-290 RERLERLSSGTRG
+290 RERLERLASGTRG
-303 GSLGGAAALGVL
+303 GSLGGAATLGVL

-350 LGLGMGTPLIVVAA
+350 LGLGMGTPLVLIAA
-364 GGGALLPKSGA
+364 GGGALLPRSGA

-402 PLALAGWGLLAA
+402 PLVLAGWGLLAA

-424 FVPKPPRQRLLQ
+424 FQPKSSRQRLLQ

-443 LYGAACGIGALRG
+443 LYGAAAGLGALRG
-456 ASDPLRPLGDAA
+456 ASDPLRPLGAQA
-468 APVLATP
+468 IPAPVAGEQGL
-475 TGAMRTLSDPSA
+475 RTLSDP
-487 LSAALGQGRPVLVDV
+487 AALAATLGRGQPVLVDV

-512 IEREVF
+512 IERQVF
-518 DNPAV
+518 GNPEV

-530 TLIRFDM
+530 TLIRFDL
-537 TASDRQ
+537 TASDRE
-543 QRQWLERQGLFGPPA
+543 QRQWLDRQGLFGPPA
-558 ILFYDAQGREQ
+558 ILFYDGKGQEQ
-569 AAGRIVGEIDAAG
+569 PAGRIVGEIDAPD

-587 AEVKRTGTG
+587 AGVKRLLAS

>member
-1 MQRLCYDR
+1 MRL
-9 PLPIIEK
+9 
-16 PMRVL
+16 L
-21 LFLLTLLLTLPASAG
+21 LFLLTLLLTLPATAG

-45 DLGLGGQRASQPFL
+45 ALGLDGQRASQAFL

-64 FRLEQRRDAEGRTQV
+64 FRLEQRRDTEGRTVV
-79 RFTIAEG
+79 RFIIAEG
-86 YYLYRQRFAFAA
+86 YYLYRQRFAFEAA
-98 DPGLLAAP
+98 PGLLTGP
-106 VSLPPGEPKHDEWF
+106 VPLPAGEPKHDEWF
-120 GDVEV
+120 GDVQV
-125 YHTGVDIPL
+125 YHAGVDIPL
-134 PLVPDRGGQL
+134 PLAPDRGGQIK
-144 RVTYQGCA
+144 VTYQGCA

-166 IAGPAASTAA
+166 IAGPAASVAV
-176 PTTPGGWQRILL
+176 TTPAPDQVGWHRILL

-225 LALAYVVP
+225 LALAYVLP

-245 GVFGASL
+245 GVFGARL

-257 LQSPWVLIPFALLF
+257 LQSAWVLIPFAGLF
-271 LVFALA
+271 LLFALA
-277 MFGLFELRLPAVL
+277 MFGLFELRLPTAL
-290 RERLERLSSGTRG
+290 RERLERLASGTRG
-303 GSLGGAAALGVL
+303 GSLGGAATLGVL

-350 LGLGMGTPLIVVAA
+350 LGLGMGTPLVLVAA
-364 GGGALLPKSGA
+364 GGGALLPRSGA

-414 GSGLFLGALE
+414 GCGLFLGALE
-424 FVPKPPRQRLLQ
+424 FQPKPPRQRLLQ
-436 LAGLALL
+436 LVGLALL
-443 LYGAACGIGALRG
+443 LYGGAAGIGALRG
-456 ASDPLRPLGDAA
+456 ASDPLRPLAA
-468 APVLATP
+468 AALATP
-475 TGAMRTLSDPSA
+475 VTGEQGLRTLSDP
-487 LSAALGQGRPVLVDV
+487 AALATTLGRGRPVLVDV

-518 DNPAV
+518 GNPAV
-523 QAQLRDF
+523 QAQLHDF
-530 TLIRFDM
+530 TLIRFDL
-537 TASDRQ
+537 TASNRE
-543 QRQWLERQGLFGPPA
+543 QRQWLDRQGLFGPPA
-558 ILFYDAQGREQ
+558 ILFYDDKGQEQ
-569 AAGRIVGEIDAAG
+569 PAGRIVGEIDAPD

-587 AEVKRTGTG
+587 AEVKRLLTN

>member
-1 MQRLCYDR
+1 
-9 PLPIIEK
+9 
-16 PMRVL
+16 MRVL
-21 LFLLTLLLTLPASAG
+21 LLLLTLLLTLPAAAG

-45 DLGLGGQRASQPFL
+45 DLGLNGQRSSQAFL

-64 FRLEQRRDAEGRTQV
+64 FRLEQHRDAEGRTVV

-86 YYLYRQRFAFAA
+86 YYLYRQRFAFDAT
-98 DPGLLAAP
+98 PGLLTGP
-106 VSLPPGEPKHDEWF
+106 VPLPPGEPKHDEWF
-120 GDVEV
+120 GDVQV

-134 PLVPDRGGQL
+134 PLAPNRGGQIK
-144 RVTYQGCA
+144 VTYQGCA

-159 PETRTLE
+159 PETRVLE
-166 IAGPAASTAA
+166 IAGATTSPTATQGASPAVAEQ
-176 PTTPGGWQRILL
+176 GWRTRILF

-238 AVLGALM
+238 AALGALM

-271 LVFALA
+271 LLFALA
-277 MFGLFELRLPAVL
+277 MFGLFELRLPGAL
-290 RERLERLSSGTRG
+290 RDRLEHLASGTRG
-303 GSLGGAAALGVL
+303 GSVGGAAVLGVL

-350 LGLGMGTPLIVVAA
+350 LGLGMGTPLILVAA
-364 GGGALLPKSGA
+364 GGGALLPRSGA

-402 PLALAGWGLLAA
+402 PLALAAWGLLAA
-414 GSGLFLGALE
+414 GVGLFLGALE
-424 FVPKPPRQRLLQ
+424 FVPKAPRQRLLQ

-443 LYGAACGIGALRG
+443 LYGVTCGIGALRG
-456 ASDPLRPLGDAA
+456 ASDPLRPLGES
-468 APVLATP
+468 PVPLAT
-475 TGAMRTLSDPSA
+475 TRQDGMRTLSDPQA
-487 LSAALGQGRPVLVDV
+487 LAASLGQGRPVLVDV

-512 IEREVF
+512 LEREVF

-537 TASDRQ
+537 TQSTRE

-558 ILFYDAQGREQ
+558 VLFYDQHGKEGYAS
-569 AAGRIVGEIDAAG
+569 RIVGEIDAAA

-587 AEVKRTGTG
+587 DQAKRLIAS

>member
-1 MQRLCYDR
+1 
-9 PLPIIEK
+9 
-16 PMRVL
+16 MRVL
-21 LFLLTLLLTLPASAG
+21 LFLLTLLLTLPAAAG
-36 LFDAPRPAA
+36 LFDAPRPTAA
-45 DLGLGGQRASQPFL
+45 LGLDGQRPSQQFL

-64 FRLEQRRDAEGRTQV
+64 FRLEQRRDAEGRPQV

-86 YYLYRQRFAFAA
+86 YYLYRQRFAFDA
-98 DPGLLAAP
+98 DPGLLTAP
-106 VSLPPGEPKHDEWF
+106 VALPPGEPKHDEWF
-120 GDVEV
+120 GDVQV
-125 YHTGVDIPL
+125 YHAGVDIPL
-134 PLVPDRGGQL
+134 PLAPDRGGQI

-159 PETRTLE
+159 PETRTLD
-166 IAGPAASTAA
+166 IAGPAAAA
-176 PTTPGGWQRILL
+176 TGSAVTVATPDQVGWNRILL

-238 AVLGALM
+238 AALGALM

-257 LQSPWVLIPFALLF
+257 LQSAWVLIPFAALF
-271 LVFALA
+271 ALFALA
-277 MFGLFELRLPAVL
+277 MFGLFELRLPAAL
-290 RERLERLSSGTRG
+290 RERLEQLASGTRG
-303 GSLGGAAALGVL
+303 GSLGGAATLGVL

-350 LGLGMGTPLIVVAA
+350 LGLGMGAPLILIAA
-364 GGGALLPKSGA
+364 GGGALLPRSGA
-375 WLVGMRNA
+375 WLVSMRNA

-402 PLALAGWGLLAA
+402 PLALAAWGLLAA
-414 GSGLFLGALE
+414 GVGLFLGALD
-424 FVPKPPRQRLLQ
+424 FVPKPPRQRLSQ
-436 LAGLALL
+436 LAGLALVV
-443 LYGAACGIGALRG
+443 YGAAAGIGALRG
-456 ASDPLRPLGDAA
+456 ASDPLRPLGDSAVPAVAA
-468 APVLATP
+468 RAEV
-475 TGAMRTLSDPSA
+475 MRSLSDPSA
-487 LSAALGQGRPVLVDV
+487 LASSLGSGRPLLVDV

-518 DNPAV
+518 GNPEI

-537 TASDRQ
+537 TQSSRE
-543 QRQWLERQGLFGPPA
+543 QRQWLEQHGLFGPPA
-558 ILFYDAQGREQ
+558 ILFYDAGGREQ
-569 AAGRIVGEIDAAG
+569 AKARIVGEIDAAG

-587 AEVKRTGTG
+587 DEAKRLITS